1 MIFQQTKGTSS
12 VLDPTLMTVNLS
24 EFKSQNWMQMCIEHI
39 CGSVQ
44 RRQFVSDISGTFAL
58 FQRLSSYNCV
68 YLTLD
73 FQINIIVSRAVS
85 AIGHLASWRQSSL
98 ISSQTRSMRIESN
111 WASHSQW
118 TVAARIFY
126 SYFSS
131 EIQRRWRK
139 GRIVWKSPEALG
151 LQQ

>member
-44 RRQFVSDISGTFAL
+44 RRQFVFDISGTFAL

-68 YLTLD
+68 YSTLD

-111 WASHSQW
+111 
-118 TVAARIFY
+118 
-126 SYFSS
+126 
-131 EIQRRWRK
+131 
-139 GRIVWKSPEALG
+139 
-151 LQQ
+151 